1 MKDILARYA
10 KQIAGIYARATR
22 RQQVDLTDEQ
32 LKGIAYYTAA
42 AETVQA
48 LMLQPI
54 PAWTYFKFEK
64 SRIL

>member
-1 MKDILARYA
+1 MQNVLERYA
-10 KQIAGIYARATR
+10 KAIANIYRRAAR
-22 RQQVDLTDEQ
+22 RQQANLTEEQ

-42 AETVQA
+42 AMTVRT

-54 PAWTYFKFEK
+54 PAWTHMKFEK